1 MIIKAYPLNDTEY
14 TAAEPRLIGSTKTS
28 GIFKAT
34 DFNLTN
40 LGGGKISLSPGGAW
54 FNVGEYPFN
63 GIACGTSETTV
74 LQLENDPLNPVKANV
89 VINFSESRN
98 TAKIMVKNGTPSASP
113 VEPEKGNSI
122 DDMDLVL
129 YVITVNPDFNIEVD
143 DKRKNPDYCGIA
155 TEGTALNAIP
165 MHAHTHAKD
174 GNDPITPK
182 MIGAVSAFDIVVDIP
197 ANGWSMESGYYTK
210 NIFVSE
216 IKETDS
222 PIIDVVLMGSLAQD
236 EKILNIWSDI
246 TRVVAEE
253 KGIKVFSTSLPSG
266 DISIKMKV
274 LR

>member
-98 TAKIMVKNGTPSASP
+98 TVKIMVKNGTPSASP

-253 KGIKVFSTSLPSG
+253 NGIKVFSTSLPSG

>member
-34 DFNLTN
+34 DFDLTE

-63 GIACGTSETTV
+63 GVACGTSETTV

-155 TEGTALNAIP
+155 MEGTALNAIP
-165 MHAHTHAKD
+165 MHSHTHAKD
-174 GNDPITPK
+174 GNDPITPG
-182 MIGAVSAFDIVVDIP
+182 MIGAAVSFDVSVDVNTSEWILS
-197 ANGWSMESGYYTK
+197 NGYYVKT
-210 NIFVSE
+210 ISVPQ
-216 IKETDS
+216 IQETDS
-222 PIIDVVLMGSLAQD
+222 PIADVELAGSLSQD
-236 EKILNIWSDI
+236 EKILSIWSDI
-246 TRVVAEE
+246 NRIVTED
-253 KGIKVFSTSLPSG
+253 KTIKLYSSSLPG
-266 DISIKMKV
+266 IPFVIKLKV
-274 LR
+274 IR